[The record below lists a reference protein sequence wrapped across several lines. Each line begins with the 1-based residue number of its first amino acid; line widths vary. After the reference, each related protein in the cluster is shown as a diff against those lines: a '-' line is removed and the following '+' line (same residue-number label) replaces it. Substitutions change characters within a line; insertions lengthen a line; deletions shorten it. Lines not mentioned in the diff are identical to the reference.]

1 MKKEADN
8 ATAREKLI
16 AGRKLNGM
24 ECIRHIWWK
33 LKHEKNLFA
42 QQQKEA
48 QSIRCVWKF
57 HFVPLVLLFRRFETI
72 ELKSFS
78 KVCFCSLELWLE
90 KWDNILCHK
99 CVDHS
104 TTATSTNC
112 TAELQSA
119 KKQHE
124 RHHQLKCKMCVCVRA
139 VFGAMTETISVV
151 KFCIEFCTCAASLFL
166 VGRGAFCHRFTHK
179 KNTIIMLLF
188 VHRTHR
194 CCCCLHVC

>member
-1 MKKEADN
+1 M
-8 ATAREKLI
+8 
-16 AGRKLNGM
+16 RK
-24 ECIRHIWWK
+24 I
-33 LKHEKNLFA
+33 LFA

-48 QSIRCVWKF
+48 QSIRCAWKF
-57 HFVPLVLLFRRFETI
+57 HFVPLVLSFRSFETI
-72 ELKSFS
+72 ELKSVL
-78 KVCFCSLELWLE
+78 KVFFCSLELWLE
-90 KWDNILCHK
+90 KWDNTLCHK

-124 RHHQLKCKMCVCVRA
+124 RHHQLKCKMCVCVSR
-139 VFGAMTETISVV
+139 FWCNDRNDKRCKILHWILYMRRI
-151 KFCIEFCTCAASLFL
+151 IIFL

-188 VHRTHR
+188 VHWTHR
-194 CCCCLHVC
+194 CCCCCLRLC